1 MKSRF
6 LCFFLGMNYL
16 IDDIRKATEMI
27 LSRVPLQQ
35 MLDVNDVI
43 WYCSEIRHH
52 IEKKRHHLGENH
64 HPLLKYVRSSSF
76 PRRATQPTTTTTASS
91 NYSFSNVMSTVER
104 RVCVSLFL
112 VSSMIVLGEFS
123 VNFATTFTIAG
134 LQSSTTIRDG
144 MYWNDW
150 KVGDRSMDR
159 FDSIGSSATF
169 QRVLGQIIDQSFSN
183 VFDEFARE
191 MVKAPEQSR

>member
-1 MKSRF
+1 MKSF
-6 LCFFLGMNYL
+6 VPCLFLGMNYL

-76 PRRATQPTTTTTASS
+76 PRRATQPTTTAAASS
-91 NYSFSNVMSTVER
+91 NYSFSNIMSTVGR
-104 RVCVSLFL
+104 RVRVSLSF
-112 VSSMIVLGEFS
+112 FS
-123 VNFATTFTIAG
+123 H
-134 LQSSTTIRDG
+134 R
-144 MYWNDW
+144 
-150 KVGDRSMDR
+150 
-159 FDSIGSSATF
+159 
-169 QRVLGQIIDQSFSN
+169 
-183 VFDEFARE
+183 
-191 MVKAPEQSR
+191 